1 MIKPPICI
9 ALFAALTITVT
20 ATFAQETPESPLTV
34 NGATTID
41 AHQAKELHDRDVPFV
56 DVRTLELWEAGHIPR
71 AHFLDLFS
79 AFDEA
84 SLLEIGAKD
93 SEVVIY
99 CAGPSCK
106 RSSKA
111 CAKAVA
117 WGFQDV
123 YYFRGGFPEWQAAG
137 YPTDPP

>member
-1 MIKPPICI
+1 M
-9 ALFAALTITVT
+9 TVD
-20 ATFAQETPESPLTV
+20 
-34 NGATTID
+34 GATTID
-41 AHQAKELHDRDVPFV
+41 AHQAKELHDRGVAFV
-56 DVRTLELWEAGHIPR
+56 DVRTPELWEAAHIPG
-71 AHFLDLFS
+71 AHFLEFFNDFN
-79 AFDEA
+79 EA

-93 SEVVIY
+93 GEVVIY

-111 CAKAVA
+111 CAKAAA
-117 WGFQDV
+117 WGFQKV

>member
-1 MIKPPICI
+1 MIKPPIRI
-9 ALFAALTITVT
+9 ALFAALAIAVT
-20 ATFAQETPESPLTV
+20 AAFAQETPESPLTV
-34 NGATTID
+34 DGATTID
-41 AHQAKELHDRDVPFV
+41 AHQAKGLHDRGVSFV
-56 DVRTLELWEAGHIPR
+56 DVRTPELWEAGHIPG
-71 AHFLDLFS
+71 AHFLELLN

-84 SLLEIGAKD
+84 GLLKIGAKD
-93 SEVVIY
+93 SGVVIY

>member
-1 MIKPPICI
+1 MIRPPICI
-9 ALFAALTITVT
+9 TLFAALTIAVT
-20 ATFAQETPESPLTV
+20 AAYAQETPESPLTV
-34 NGATTID
+34 DGATTVN
-41 AHQAKELHDRDVPFV
+41 AQQAKKLYDRGVPFV
-56 DVRTLELWEAGHIPR
+56 DVRTSELWEAGHIPG
-71 AHFLDLFS
+71 AHLLELLN

-84 SLLEIGAKD
+84 SLLKIGAKD
-93 SEVVIY
+93 SALVIY
-99 CAGPSCK
+99 CAGPVCK

-137 YPTDPP
+137 YATDPP

>member
-1 MIKPPICI
+1 MIKLPFYI
-9 ALFAALTITVT
+9 ALFAALTIAVT
-20 ATFAQETPESPLTV
+20 GAFAQETPESPLTV
-34 NGATTID
+34 DGAATID
-41 AHQAKELHDRDVPFV
+41 AHQAKELHDRGVAFV
-56 DVRTLELWEAGHIPR
+56 DVRTPELWEAGHIPG
-71 AHFLDLFS
+71 AHFLEFFS

-84 SLLEIGAKD
+84 SLLEISTKD
-93 SEVVIY
+93 SGVVIY

-111 CAKAVA
+111 CAKAAA